1 MKFSKIIKEI
11 ESSNARL
18 FKESVILEQ
27 MKLNN
32 DIFFQGLDLA
42 YNKLLTFGVKKIPV
56 SSNSGDGLDWK
67 EFEKISHYLIN
78 RKLTGHAAR
87 DEILNLMNKSN
98 QDEWNFFYR
107 RILQKDMR
115 CGVSE
120 KTINNV
126 ANKNGYQKY
135 LIPVFSC
142 QLAQDV
148 ENHKKKL
155 IGKKILENKLDGV
168 RAISILYP
176 SGKVDIFSRNGKEL
190 HNFNH
195 LKEMLKNT
203 IKKKSINYPIVLDG
217 EIVSKNFQNLMK
229 QIHRKTTIQN
239 SDASLCLF
247 DIIPFENFKKGM
259 YDVSYTKRSKTLLE
273 WYDKNVVQNE
283 KIKVID
289 KKIVNLDEPNGLAEF
304 KSFNKE
310 ALMNGNE
317 GIMIKDPDS
326 FYECKRSTTWLK
338 SKPFIE
344 ISLQVKNVEEGTG
357 RNIGKLGAV
366 IAEGEDDGKFFKLNI
381 GSGFTDEQ
389 RLNYWKKKENLIGQI
404 IEVRADSISKSQ
416 DGSYWSLRFPR
427 FKTFRGFDKSE
438 KI

>member
-1 MKFSKIIKEI
+1 MKNSEIIKKI

-18 FKESVILEQ
+18 FKESVLLEQ

-32 DIFFQGLDLA
+32 NVFFKGLNLA

-56 SSNSGDGLDWK
+56 SDCEGKGLDWQ
-67 EFEKISHYLIN
+67 EFEEVATYLIN

-87 DEILNLMNKSN
+87 DKIKDLMMKSCK
-98 QDEWNFFYR
+98 QEWNFFFR

-126 ANKNGYQKY
+126 AKKNNFQNY

-148 ENHKKKL
+148 ENHQKKL
-155 IGKKILENKLDGV
+155 SGKKILEVKLDGV

-190 HNFNH
+190 HNFDH
-195 LKEMLKNT
+195 LKNKLKDSIT
-203 IKKKSINYPIVLDG
+203 KKSVEYPIVLDG
-217 EIVSKNFQNLMK
+217 EIVSENFQNLMK
-229 QIHRKTTIQN
+229 QIHRKNTLQN
-239 SDASLCLF
+239 SDANLFLF
-247 DIIPFENFKKGM
+247 DFLPFESFKKGI
-259 YDVSYTKRSKTLLE
+259 YPVPYEKRSEQLKI
-273 WYDKNVVQNE
+273 WYDKYIVDTPQINLMD
-283 KIKVID
+283 KI
-289 KKIVNLDEPNGLAEF
+289 IVNLDLEDGRTTF
-304 KSFNKE
+304 KKFNKDS
-310 ALMNGNE
+310 LINGNE
-317 GIMIKDPDS
+317 GIMIKDPQS
-326 FYECKRSTTWLK
+326 YYECKRSTTWLK

-344 ISLQVKNVEEGTG
+344 VSLKVTNIEEGTG
-357 RNIGKLGAV
+357 RNNGKLGAI

-389 RLNYWKKKENLIGQI
+389 RKTYWENKSNLVGQI
-404 IEVRADSISKSQ
+404 VEVRADSVSKSQ
-416 DGSYWSLRFPR
+416 DGKFWSLRFPR
-427 FKTFRGFDKSE
+427 FKTFRGFEKNE